1 MARRSLDQL
10 SKRERQIVDAV
21 YSLKQGSVAD
31 VREGILDPP
40 SYSAVRT
47 TLTILVRKGVLQQ
60 KKSGRKFLYTPTL
73 PQAEAGRMAL
83 RGLLKT
89 YFAGSVEQAVAGLI
103 RADQKKLT
111 DQDYARLIR
120 LIEEARNKERDA

>member
-10 SKRERQIVDAV
+10 SRRERQIVDLV
-21 YSLKQGSVAD
+21 YSMKQGSVAD
-31 VREGILDPP
+31 VREGIRNPP

-60 KKSGRKFLYTPTL
+60 KKSGRKYLYAPTL
-73 PQAEAGRMAL
+73 PQAEASRMAL
-83 RGLLKT
+83 QGLLLT
-89 YFAGSVEQAVAGLI
+89 YFEGSVEQAVAGLI
-103 RADQKKLT
+103 QADRKKLG

-120 LIEEARNKERDA
+120 LIEEARNKEKDR